1 MNIQSNILRIKSTLP
16 EGVRLIA
23 ISKFHPIDA
32 LQQAYDAGQRI
43 FGESHAQEV
52 VGKHEALPKDIEWHF
67 VGHLQT
73 NKIKYI
79 APFISLIHSVDSLR
93 LLREID
99 KQAAKCG
106 RIIDCL
112 LQLHIAQEET
122 KFGFTTDELQTM
134 LATDEYRMLQHVRTV
149 GIMCMATNTDDEAQ
163 IRREFRQAKTV
174 FDTIKATHFADTPH
188 FREISMGMSDDY
200 PIAIAEGSTM
210 VRVGSSIFGERE
222 YPPLQ

>member
-1 MNIQSNILRIKSTLP
+1 MDIQSNILRIKSTLP
-16 EGVRLIA
+16 DGVRLIA

-32 LQQAYDAGQRI
+32 LQQAYYVGQRI

-52 VGKHEALPKDIEWHF
+52 VVKHEALPKDIEWHF

-99 KQAAKCG
+99 KQATKCD
-106 RIIDCL
+106 RVIDCL

-122 KFGFTTDELQTM
+122 KFGFTPDELQTM
-134 LATDEYRMLQHVRTV
+134 LTTTDWHSLRHVRIV
-149 GIMCMATNTDDEAQ
+149 GIMCMATNTDDQ
-163 IRREFRQAKTV
+163 TLIRNEFRQAKSV
-174 FDTIKATHFADTPH
+174 FDTIKATHFADAPH

-210 VRVGSSIFGERE
+210 VRVGSSIFGTRE
-222 YPPLQ
+222 

>member
-16 EGVRLIA
+16 DGVRLIA
-23 ISKFHPIDA
+23 ISKFHHIAA

-52 VGKHEALPKDIEWHF
+52 VVKHEALPKDIEWHF

-79 APFISLIHSVDSLR
+79 APFVSLIHSVDSLR

-99 KQAAKCG
+99 KQAAKCD
-106 RIIDCL
+106 RVIDCL

-122 KFGFTTDELQTM
+122 KFGFTPDELQTM
-134 LATDEYRMLQHVRTV
+134 LSTTDWQTLQHVRIV
-149 GIMCMATNTDDEAQ
+149 GIMCMATNTDNEAQ
-163 IRREFRQAKTV
+163 IRSEFRQAKSV
-174 FDTIKATHFADTPH
+174 FDTIKTTHFADTPH

-210 VRVGSSIFGERE
+210 VRVGSSIFGAR
-222 YPPLQ
+222 